1 MARKQK
7 GGEDG
12 FLSSMFAAGVGAYA
26 AKNSSSMG
34 DLLWKLAKY
43 ALVIIAILIA
53 VYIVLGLLRIG
64 TETFVPVAPSKEG
77 DEKVT
82 TPAGN
87 VIMY

>member
-7 GGEDG
+7 AGG
-12 FLSSMFAAGVGAYA
+12 FLDNMVSAGIGAYA

-34 DLLWKLAKY
+34 GLLWTLAKY
-43 ALVIIAILIA
+43 ALVIIAILVAINL
-53 VYIVLGLLRIG
+53 VLGLFRLS

-77 DEKVT
+77 DEKVV